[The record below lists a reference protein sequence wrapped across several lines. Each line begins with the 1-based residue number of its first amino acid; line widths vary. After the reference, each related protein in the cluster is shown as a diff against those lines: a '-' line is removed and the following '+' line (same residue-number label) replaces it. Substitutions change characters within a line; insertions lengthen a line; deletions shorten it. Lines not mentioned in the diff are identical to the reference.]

1 MLGQFFVQGW
11 APDPLLW
18 AQHDPWLVLLSVL
31 VSTGASTVAM
41 HMAQLARQ
49 AQSTQGKNLALA
61 SGALALGSG
70 VWTMHYVGMLAF
82 AVCGQGRFDPW
93 VTLLSVL
100 PSIFASWVALRVL
113 MRPVLSAPVLWA
125 AAVLVGAG
133 IGTMHY
139 VGMAASELAPF
150 MRYDLG
156 GFVVSLVVAV
166 VLAALAL
173 WVRFGLQRF
182 LPLGSWA
189 NGVLAGV
196 MMGSAI
202 AAMHYTGIA
211 ALRFT
216 EPIAQLYAAGQAM
229 AISVQT
235 VLSIA
240 VAIVTVGLSLLVLV
254 MNGNLRYR
262 YLLDEMRAARKH
274 QEAVEELLRR
284 SEEQYRSLAKN
295 TPGATFRCR
304 IDALWSMV
312 FISDS
317 VLPLTGWP
325 AQAFIEGK
333 VSFAQILH
341 PDDEKWVG
349 AAVEKAVAQRQP
361 YHLEYRILDRDGG
374 VRWVSETGRAAYSQS
389 DAQLYLDG
397 VMMDITAAKLR
408 RAEFEGIVSALNR
421 VVAMIELDLDGYVI
435 GANDNYLRMMGYTR
449 DEVLGLHHQNFCTE
463 RELKAPGY
471 AAGWAQLRQGQP
483 VLGEF
488 LRVAKGGRRVW
499 ILGSYNPIFDTQGKV
514 FKIVKFATDLSERH
528 AMEEALRQAKERAE
542 VAAAA
547 RSSFLANMSHE
558 IRTPMNAIIG
568 FSEVLL
574 DSPLNA
580 TQRQQLST
588 VRQSGLSLLR
598 LLNDILDSAKLDK
611 GAVHLEQ
618 ADLSLR
624 QLCAEVCETVRLQAA
639 QKGLA
644 LQLHYPATEPEF
656 FHADALRIQQIL
668 LNLLSNAIK
677 FTEVGHVQLR
687 VAYASGVLHL
697 SVVDTG
703 IGMTAE
709 QLQRIFDPFA
719 QADASTTRRF
729 GGTGLGTTIARQ
741 LAELMGGSIAVQ
753 SAPGAGSAF
762 TVQLPLAL
770 ASGAAL
776 RFTQAAPSLPPLR
789 ILCVDDMP
797 ENLELLRV
805 VLGRAGHQLTLASG
819 GREALAQFARQPF
832 DLVLTD
838 LQMPEMDGY
847 QVAEHIRALEAG
859 RLGQDTAQPPV
870 PIIALS
876 ASVLAEDRALA
887 LQAGMNGFAPK
898 PLHIPDLYAE
908 MARVLGLPLA
918 AAAGPSAV
926 AAPASAA
933 APALATADAPP
944 WDAPAAV
951 ALWGDWATWQHML
964 QRCVQQYRSGPAQ
977 LQALAATQDWPAVA
991 VQAHRW
997 HGVAANLQ
1005 LKPLAGVLRSLEASA
1020 QAHDGAACAA
1030 ALQLLQQQWQ
1040 QVRDAVAP
1048 PAPAPAPAPA
1058 GQGAVP
1064 VGADAAQVRGLVQQ
1078 AIDMLAQG
1086 ELPHQQLVQLQPWVD
1101 AAKIE
1106 MIQEALDS
1114 FELVQAQNLLAQ
1126 LIT

>member
-100 PSIFASWVALRVL
+100 PSIFASWVALHVL

-156 GFVVSLVVAV
+156 GFVLSLVVAV

-284 SEEQYRSLAKN
+284 SEEQYRSLAEN
-295 TPGATFRCR
+295 IPGATFRCR

-741 LAELMGGSIAVQ
+741 LVELMHGRLQVSSIPNQ
-753 SAPGAGSAF
+753 GTCF
-762 TVQLPLAL
+762 TVCLPLPPGQPVAATPML
-770 ASGAAL
+770 ASVA
-776 RFTQAAPSLPPLR
+776 LPPLR
-789 ILCVDDMP
+789 ILAVDDVP
-797 ENLELLRV
+797 ENLELLQL
-805 VLGRAGHQLTLASG
+805 VLARDGHQVTLASG
-819 GREALAQFARQPF
+819 GQAALALLKAQAFDVVLLDLHMPDIDGFAVTTQW
-832 DLVLTD
+832 
-838 LQMPEMDGY
+838 
-847 QVAEHIRALEAG
+847 RAWQAQQ
-859 RLGQDTAQPPV
+859 GQAPTPV
-870 PIIALS
+870 IALS
-876 ASVLAEDRALA
+876 ASVLLQDRQ
-887 LQAGMNGFAPK
+887 QAFDVGMNGFAQK
-898 PLHIPDLYAE
+898 PLSVPCLQAE
-908 MARVLGLPLA
+908 IARVLHL
-918 AAAGPSAV
+918 
-926 AAPASAA
+926 
-933 APALATADAPP
+933 
-944 WDAPAAV
+944 DAPAAPLLPLAPAAATAPAASAPPAAV
-951 ALWGDWATWQHML
+951 CDEAAALALWGSRAQWQGAL
-964 QRCVQQYRSGPAQ
+964 QRSMAQFPAVLAQ
-977 LQALAATQDWPAVA
+977 LQALHAAAQMADVA
-991 VQAHRW
+991 ALAHRW
-997 HGVAANLQ
+997 RGVAGNLQ
-1005 LKPLAGVLRSLEASA
+1005 LPALA
-1020 QAHDGAACAA
+1020 QALHAVESSAHQGHPLPAA
-1030 ALQLLQQQWQ
+1030 AWSALAHAWQ
-1040 QVRDAVAP
+1040 QVHALLAVTEEKDSL
-1048 PAPAPAPAPA
+1048 
-1058 GQGAVP
+1058 GRLNSIGNN
-1064 VGADAAQVRGLVQQ
+1064 
-1078 AIDMLAQG
+1078 
-1086 ELPHQQLVQLQPWVD
+1086 ELLTD
-1101 AAKIE
+1101 E
-1106 MIQEALDS
+1106 MIIGMREMLLNLERSEYPDLSRLAACLPPSLLPQLTQALDHFDFS
-1114 FELVQAQNLLAQ
+1114 RASALLREQ
-1126 LIT
+1126 LETIKP